1 MENNFEAA
9 EKYPE
14 EVFKVFVQELQ
25 RLPNEIEEF
34 MGGNKKNPGK
44 FENFPHNLSQK
55 MMFFQSFMKQSTV
68 SKMDS

>member
-25 RLPNEIEEF
+25 QLQNEIEEF
-34 MGGNKKNPGK
+34 FLGGNKKTIS
-44 FENFPHNLSQK
+44 L
-55 MMFFQSFMKQSTV
+55 T
-68 SKMDS
+68 

>member
-25 RLPNEIEEF
+25 QLQNEIEEF
-34 MGGNKKNPGK
+34 FWGSNKKTGK
-44 FENFPHNLSQK
+44 
-55 MMFFQSFMKQSTV
+55 V
-68 SKMDS
+68 